1 MPATAFKPINKAR
14 EKRQHDKAVDAERHR
29 LETYEDLRD
38 DVISL
43 VKNSHLTFEE
53 IHGKCGPHPNTLT
66 KWMDKSTHAPRL
78 GKIQATLRILGYDIG
93 VIPHQRERLEIT
105 KFRFGGE
112 DAPQAGSGEAG
123 DD

>member
-1 MPATAFKPINKAR
+1 MAAALKPVNKKQ
-14 EKRQHDKAVDAERHR
+14 EQRQHDKAVETERNR

-53 IHGKCGPHPNTLT
+53 IHGKLGPHPNTLT

-78 GKIQATLRILGYDIG
+78 GKVQATLRILGYDIG
-93 VIPHQRERLEIT
+93 VIQHQRKRLEIT
-105 KFRFGGE
+105 KFKFGGG
-112 DAPQAGSGEAG
+112 DAPEGGDGE
-123 DD
+123 D